1 MAGASLPLEVVG
13 DIMRFVGAPPPVT
26 LFLTDARERYGLI
39 KSITATPAHYIVEK
53 KAPTPPPAF
62 GRLTLKKDVYRS
74 HDEREVW
81 PRSDETAAL
90 AKAMVR
96 VWLASEHPF
105 TLKVKRGIIEHSTS
119 VFELEFDGNFETWYG
134 GGRDYDDDEFKT
146 EGNHLM
152 ELPDKPLP
160 KHFLRLQELYN
171 QKRER
176 QLAKARLI
184 ADVFFSAPTHY

>member
-1 MAGASLPLEVVG
+1 MAGASLPLEVVS

-26 LFLTDARERYGLI
+26 LFFSAAHEPYGAI
-39 KSITATPAHYIVEK
+39 KSIAAHPAHYIVEK
-53 KAPTPPPAF
+53 KASPPSAF
-62 GRLTLKKDVYRS
+62 SDDV
-74 HDEREVW
+74 REVW

-90 AKAMVR
+90 AKTMVR
-96 VWLASEHPF
+96 LWLASEDSF
-105 TLKVKRGIIEHSTS
+105 TLKVKRGVIEDCVS
-119 VFELEFDGNFETWYG
+119 VFDLEFDGSFEAWHEGVSNFDG
-134 GGRDYDDDEFKT
+134 YDDFKT
-146 EGNHLM
+146 EGDHLM
-152 ELPDKPLP
+152 ELPDKPLS

>member
-26 LFLTDARERYGLI
+26 LFFTAAQDPFGPPPPV
-39 KSITATPAHYIVEK
+39 KSITAHPAHYIVEK
-53 KAPTPPPAF
+53 KAQQTLGRRRPA
-62 GRLTLKKDVYRS
+62 DV
-74 HDEREVW
+74 REVW

-152 ELPDKPLP
+152 ELPDKTLP